1 MACCSGHS
9 AFPGGG
15 GTGNGN
21 SSTTPCVGG
30 FGAGGLV
37 KVTYQ

>member
-1 MACCSGHS
+1 MSCCAGHS

-15 GTGNGN
+15 GVGDGNAAG
-21 SSTTPCVGG
+21 TPCVGG